1 VQEVKYKR
9 QQKVNHKWTDEE
21 RAIVRRDY
29 RGTIASADAIANN
42 LGVTRFAVRGQAAKM
57 GILRRRS
64 PPWTRNELKL
74 LEEMIPRYSVG
85 QMAKKLHRSPN
96 AVKVKAVRLKLKF
109 RARDGWYTKK
119 EVCEIVGEDHHKVQ
133 KWIDSECLKASWH
146 HDRRPC
152 QAGMAA
158 WHIEAS
164 DLRDFIIKHCAELLG
179 RNVDLQQIV
188 WLLTNSVNSERR
200 SE

>member
-1 VQEVKYKR
+1 MIYRR
-9 QQKVNHKWTDEE
+9 QQKANHKWTDED

-29 RGTIASADAIANN
+29 KGTNASADAIAVH
-42 LGVTRFAVRGQAAKM
+42 LGVTRYAVKGTAAEM
-57 GILRRRS
+57 GILRQKS
-64 PPWTRNELKL
+64 PPWKPNELEL
-74 LEEMIPRYSVG
+74 LEEMVPRYSVG
-85 QMAKKLHRSPN
+85 QIARKLHRSPN

-109 RARDGWYTKK
+109 RARDGWYTKQ
-119 EVCEIVGEDHHKVQ
+119 EVCEIVAEDHRKVQ
-133 KWIDSECLKASWH
+133 KWIDSGCLKASWH
-146 HDRRPC
+146 HDRPPS
-152 QAGMAA
+152 QAGMSA

-200 SE
+200 